1 MHAEVKLFYF
11 WQNSSIFRLTPYLAI
26 PCVLSFR
33 YLIVLMPCFSTFPY
47 SSVSS
52 VALPNCSSVLSCPC
66 PEVLLF
72 STVPLSHY
80 PTVPFSYSTIP
91 LFSVLLSCSCRPF
104 VGHLLCCPVPL
115 SRNLAVPRGFRGRR
129 LFPVFGMQVM
139 CVPILQ
145 T

>member
-91 LFSVLLSCSCRPF
+91 LFSVLLSCSCRPSLSTSSA
-104 VGHLLCCPVPL
+104 VLSPCPATSPSL
-115 SRNLAVPRGFRGRR
+115 EALGDADCSRFSV
-129 LFPVFGMQVM
+129 
-139 CVPILQ
+139 CK
-145 T
+145 